1 MTEHWEISQLSFD
14 GLSADDKIIC
24 QDCGWSWKLKDGGND
39 PYVCHK
45 CDSDNSQFYNPK
57 SNFAGK
63 VDANMVIGG
72 VTALAGLGGSISQ
85 AKASK
90 QMSKSDLQK
99 EIDSRCG
106 KDKSKALL
114 KKKRNAYLQC
124 KEDAINKI
132 DSEKR
137 RISEDVNK
145 QKESE
150 KQLIIQQSQ
159 LKEKSERNKM
169 YLGIG
174 IAVVFVVG
182 IIIYK
187 KISK

>member
-1 MTEHWEISQLSFD
+1 
-14 GLSADDKIIC
+14 
-24 QDCGWSWKLKDGGND
+24 
-39 PYVCHK
+39 
-45 CDSDNSQFYNPK
+45 
-57 SNFAGK
+57 
-63 VDANMVIGG
+63 
-72 VTALAGLGGSISQ
+72 
-85 AKASK
+85 
-90 QMSKSDLQK
+90 MSKSDLQK

-114 KKKRNAYLQC
+114 KKNRNAYLQC

-132 DSEKR
+132 DSEKIL
-137 RISEDVNK
+137 ISEDVNK